1 MTQQQTTP
9 ASMSTDPDSDPVE
22 TNEWIDSIQAVMRND
37 GGARAHYLLERM
49 ADEARRAGAEIPF
62 APTTAY
68 INTIPT
74 QMQSC

>member
-9 ASMSTDPDSDPVE
+9 EPDTDPVE
-22 TNEWIDSIQAVMRND
+22 TNEWIDSIQAVMRSD

-62 APTTAY
+62 APKCTGSTEIAASAL
-68 INTIPT
+68 P
-74 QMQSC
+74 